1 MCEDKNLITRK
12 TALLVTV
19 LMLVQFYVTES
30 KAVKNGGPM

>member
-19 LMLVQFYVTES
+19 LMFVHFYVSES
-30 KAVKNGGPM
+30 KAARNGGPV